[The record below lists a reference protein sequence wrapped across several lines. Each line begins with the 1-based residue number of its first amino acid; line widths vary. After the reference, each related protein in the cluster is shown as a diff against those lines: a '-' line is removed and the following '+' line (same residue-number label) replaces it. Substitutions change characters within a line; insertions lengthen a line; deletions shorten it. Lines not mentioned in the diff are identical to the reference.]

1 MLKIINT
8 ANGKVIARIET
19 NMSMTLEEMLMFMDI
34 DPRETDADGACRDL
48 DGEMFWC
55 EDLEIIEEE

>member
-19 NMSMTLEEMLMFMDI
+19 NMSMTLEEMLVFMDM
-34 DPRETDADGACRDL
+34 DPREVDDDGACRDL
-48 DGEMFWC
+48 DGEPFWC

>member
-19 NMSMTLEEMLMFMDI
+19 NMSMTLDEMLEFMGMN
-34 DPRETDADGACRDL
+34 PREVDDDGVCRDL
-48 DGEMFWC
+48 DGEPFWY
-55 EDLEIIEEE
+55 EDLEIEEE